1 MSLSEFQLIQRYFPP
16 QPRRDD
22 VLLGVGDDAALLRVP
37 PGMEL
42 ALSVDMLVAGRHFP
56 QQTGARAIGHKALAV
71 NLSDMA
77 AMGAEPAWASLA
89 ISLPE
94 ADEDFV
100 SAFAEGFM
108 ALADQYGVALVGGD
122 TVRGPLCISVQIQG
136 LVPAGQA
143 LTRSGARPGDAIYVS
158 GFPGDAGAGLAL
170 VQGRLQGVG
179 EAAASVLRRALDY
192 PAPRVELGIALR
204 GIASAAIDISDGLA
218 ADLGHIL
225 QASGHGAELVLEALP
240 VSGALKQAL
249 PEQAQ
254 QWAMALHAGDDYE
267 LCFTV
272 PPARCTE
279 LEEGE
284 WPCTLQRIGT
294 VVASP
299 GIRFI
304 DPQGAAVTV
313 DAAGFDHFLSPES
326 P

>member
-1 MSLSEFQLIQRYFPP
+1 MPLSEFDLIQRYFTHPS
-16 QPRRDD
+16 QRED

-56 QQTGARAIGHKALAV
+56 EQTSAHAIGYKALAV

-77 AMGAEPAWASLA
+77 AMGAAPAWVSLA

-94 ADEDFV
+94 ADEGFV

-108 ALADQYGVALVGGD
+108 GLANAHGVALVGGD

-143 LTRSGARPGDAIYVS
+143 LRRDGARPGDGIFVS
-158 GFPGDAGAGLAL
+158 GSLGDAAAGLAL
-170 VQGRLQGVG
+170 IQNRLDCHEEQ
-179 EAAASVLRRALDY
+179 ANYLRQRLNY
-192 PAPRVELGIALR
+192 PTPRVDLGLALR

-225 QASGHGAELVLEALP
+225 TASGCGARVQLDALP
-240 VSGALKQAL
+240 LSAALRAAI
-249 PEQAQ
+249 PEQQ
-254 QWAMALHAGDDYE
+254 QAWGMALHGGDDYE

-272 PPARCTE
+272 AEQDCDRVE
-279 LEEGE
+279 QGD
-284 WPCTLQRIGT
+284 WPCPVHRIGT
-294 VVASP
+294 IVAEP
-299 GIRFI
+299 GLQLHDQHGRGIELERH
-304 DPQGAAVTV
+304 
-313 DAAGFDHFLSPES
+313 GFDHFATQ
-326 P
+326 